1 MKGDIYI
8 MRITMSVFCSFIYG
22 EKGFLELVH
31 RILSCK
37 STTIEFH

>member
-22 EKGFLELVH
+22 KNGFLELVH

-37 STTIEFH
+37 SNTIEFH